1 MTSKK
6 VSFRKKDFY
15 ILYQLQD
22 DEKVKPLCALLP
34 KIREYIASFDES
46 KYMSFLV
53 KDLNCLKN
61 IIISG
66 IKSVNRKYLKT
77 EIKSYKGEINT
88 HFMMEC

>member
-22 DEKVKPLCALLP
+22 DEKVKPLCVLLP
-34 KIREYIASFDES
+34 KIREYIASFDKS

-77 EIKSYKGEINT
+77 EIKSYEGDINT